1 MRIVIISVWKMREQR
16 TRKAKLLDYGPKL
29 VKYTVAINAWGNSK
43 TRPLPKSGLLPFL
56 LMTLLSCL
64 LGLFWRHPLTVFP
77 KAYSRTYPWFK
88 DELSPMSSAVK
99 DPRSTSGGNH
109 RLCQHLWLL
118 VRSSLRGSAR
128 CRGSGESVWG
138 VTVSASGGQ
147 GSSKWTQVGGVRRAK
162 YLPCIPSSSHE
173 LLSLLWKATTGWLH
187 MRMRIM
193 WDYK

>member
-147 GSSKWTQVGGVRRAK
+147 GSSKLDLGWRCQESQVPPLHSFQLAWAV
-162 YLPCIPSSSHE
+162 IPPVKSSHWMASYE
-173 LLSLLWKATTGWLH
+173 NE
-187 MRMRIM
+187 
-193 WDYK
+193 DYVRL